1 MDGVCPCWIGFQLSE
16 SLLFGDMKKGNE
28 LQLPTDTERQKIM
41 IQRNVGLIP
50 Y

>member
-1 MDGVCPCWIGFQLSE
+1 MSVLKRISTDKT
-16 SLLFGDMKKGNE
+16 LLFGDMKKGNE
-28 LQLPTDTERQKIM
+28 LQLPTDPERQKIM